1 MILHGYFRSSATW
14 RVRIALNL
22 KGLSYE
28 GVFHHLRRGEQ
39 RDPAYLLLNPQGL
52 VPALVLDDGAV
63 LTQSL
68 AIIEYLEELFP
79 NPALLPVDLKT
90 RAKVRAV
97 ALAVAADIH
106 PLQNLKVL
114 KQLELRGDK
123 DTASW
128 ARIFTENGLEAVDI
142 LVRDTPGPFC
152 FGSAPTLADV
162 CLVPQLF
169 NARRFGV
176 DVAAWPRLLRI
187 EESCCA
193 LDAFERARPEQQPDA
208 E

>member
-1 MILHGYFRSSATW
+1 MTLHGYFRSSASW

-52 VPALVLDDGAV
+52 VPALVLDDGTV

-68 AIIEYLEELFP
+68 AIIEYLDELFP
-79 NPALLPVDLKT
+79 KPALLPEDLKA
-90 RAKVRAV
+90 RAKVRAI
-97 ALAVAADIH
+97 AFAVATDIH
-106 PLQNLKVL
+106 PLQNLRVL
-114 KQLELRGDK
+114 RQLELRGDK
-123 DTASW
+123 DSASW
-128 ARIFTENGLEAVDI
+128 ARIFNESGLKALDI

-152 FGSAPTLADV
+152 FGSAPTLADI
-162 CLVPQLF
+162 CLAPQLF
-169 NARRFGV
+169 GARRFGV
-176 DVAAWPRLLRI
+176 DVTAWPRLLQI
-187 EESCCA
+187 EESCRA
-193 LDAFERARPEQQPDA
+193 LDAFGRAEPERQPDA